1 MPPKSTWKRKRELSI
16 QKARDA
22 KRRRPAGEYLTEA
35 AESEAG
41 PSGNQ
46 TVEVSDMAE
55 LLDVSID
62 EEEADNEVTDPSF
75 DLDAS
80 MNSDCEHMIEHFC
93 EDWISN
99 LDRDDLVS
107 LALFLCFQLTSHL
120 NVGETK
126 AAELASIMN
135 NRSHKTIRE
144 WRTIFFQ
151 NEGEVPESTQGK
163 YQRSGIVWSR
173 EDLNKRAT
181 KYVREN
187 ADVKG
192 RPNLTVRS
200 FSEWVNN
207 ELLPNETLEPGF
219 PRKISHETGRKWC
232 ELGFSVVS
240 KKKGTF
246 VDGHECEDVVQYRS
260 KFLRRMVTLGFLN
273 PSNAPTEEA
282 KAALPADFSS
292 PDPVVID
299 KTVVLFHDET
309 AFQSNEDQLTLW
321 AEKETSIMR
330 PKSKGNGIMVSDF
343 ISEQHGTGGI

>member
-1 MPPKSTWKRKRELSI
+1 
-16 QKARDA
+16 
-22 KRRRPAGEYLTEA
+22 
-35 AESEAG
+35 
-41 PSGNQ
+41 
-46 TVEVSDMAE
+46 
-55 LLDVSID
+55 
-62 EEEADNEVTDPSF
+62 
-75 DLDAS
+75 
-80 MNSDCEHMIEHFC
+80 
-93 EDWISN
+93 
-99 LDRDDLVS
+99 
-107 LALFLCFQLTSHL
+107 
-120 NVGETK
+120 
-126 AAELASIMN
+126 MN
-135 NRSHKTIRE
+135 NRSNKTIRE

-163 YQRSGIVWSR
+163 YQRSGIVWSC

-192 RPNLTVRS
+192 RPNLTVCS

-219 PRKISHETGRKWC
+219 PRKISHETGRKWLH

-246 VDGHECEDVVQYRS
+246 VDGHEREDVVQYRS

-282 KAALPADFSS
+282 KAALPADLSS
-292 PDPVVID
+292 PDTVVID

-309 AFQSNEDQLTLW
+309 TFQSNEDQLTLW
-321 AEKETSIMR
+321 AEKGTSIMR

-343 ISEQHGTGGI
+343 ISEQHGYLQLTQEEYDEAKKTDPTIRKHARQTLEYGEGKEGYCIR